1 MSLPSQQVIAVSAKA
16 SHWGG
21 EQHPYYL
28 IAAAVRHCLTVSGF
42 RMLFVARRIEHPLDV
57 KVQRPQ
63 HTDPRGLFLS
73 SFEGATSGIGTQRQ
87 LLRIRYSSRSNASGV
102 TETTASPRCS
112 SGRTCPNG

>member
-73 SFEGATSGIGTQRQ
+73 SFEGGDFRDWHAASVIADQVFEQIERQR
-87 LLRIRYSSRSNASGV
+87 RD
-102 TETTASPRCS
+102 
-112 SGRTCPNG
+112 